1 MQCFITTLL
10 IPLQLEEEIL
20 SLLALERF
28 GFCLKAF
35 GIKIKQNKTKKEK
48 KKEGRR
54 DKIVADRA
62 ETMLFL
68 KIPKGILLRKTQ
80 NADFPILILLQMISL
95 VKQLNIF

>member
-35 GIKIKQNKTKKEK
+35 GIKIKQNKTKQEK